1 MNKVKDIDNAALEF
15 VVVHYQEGHLN
26 IDVAWHSF
34 KTQTGRYGRRDYRHV
49 ASVVLGVIFLSAAAC
64 GIYFNSRIP
73 QSTGTS
79 DVSCKADSV
88 DERSV
93 ESVKIFRYDN
103 CPINKVLKD
112 VSDYYG
118 VHLSTNDSTKNVS
131 GEIEMV
137 SSVDEVV
144 DMLERTMK
152 ITIVRK

>member
-26 IDVAWHSF
+26 IDAAWHGF
-34 KTQTGRYGRRDYRHV
+34 KTQTGKYGRRDYRHV
-49 ASVVLGVIFLSAAAC
+49 ASIALGVIFLTTAAC
-64 GIYFNSRIP
+64 GIYFNSRIS
-73 QSTGTS
+73 QSIDTS
-79 DVSCKADSV
+79 DVSCKADCVDVRSV
-88 DERSV
+88 D
-93 ESVKIFRYDN
+93 SVKIFSYDN